1 VSKKDV
7 RTMPASRSGM
17 RAVARKARRTLG
29 RVRARAAG
37 RPVAAA
43 PAPAGLRLVPSP
55 VFVLSSVRSGSTLLR
70 VILNSHPQI
79 RAPHEMHLR
88 TLEVRQTKE
97 YTEKA
102 MKQLGLDGQEL
113 EHLLWDRVLHRELAH
128 SGKEQIVD
136 KTPGNA
142 LIWPRLHEAWPDAR
156 YLFLLRHPASMVSS
170 LMNGRPDRKPEQTVA
185 EVKRYV
191 DAVDDA
197 RHELPGLTVRYEEL
211 TERPAD
217 ITHEICTFLGVEW
230 NKGMLDYGR
239 QEHGPFQAFIGDWS
253 DNIKSGRI
261 QRARELPR
269 PDEVPDSLRE
279 VTRRWGY
286 EC

>member
-1 VSKKDV
+1 VFKKDV
-7 RTMPASRSGM
+7 RIMPGSPTGM

-43 PAPAGLRLVPSP
+43 PAPKGLRLVPSP

-88 TLEVRQTKE
+88 TLEVRQTKD

-102 MKQLGLDGQEL
+102 MKQLGLDGNEL
-113 EHLLWDRVLHRELAH
+113 EHLLWDRILHRELTH

-142 LIWPRLHEAWPDAR
+142 LIWPRLQEAWPDAR
-156 YLFLLRHPASMVSS
+156 YMFLLRHPASMVSS
-170 LMNGRPDRKPEQTVA
+170 LINGRPERKLEQTVA

-191 DAVDDA
+191 DAVDEA
-197 RHELPGLTVRYEEL
+197 RGKLPGLTVRYEDL

-217 ITHEICTFLGVEW
+217 ITREICAFLGVEW
-230 NKGMLDYGR
+230 HPGMLEYGK
-239 QEHGPFQAFIGDWS
+239 QEHGPFQAYIGDWS
-253 DNIKSGRI
+253 DNIKSGKI
-261 QRARELPR
+261 QQARELPR

-279 VTRRWGY
+279 VARRWGY

>member
-1 VSKKDV
+1 
-7 RTMPASRSGM
+7 MPASRTGM
-17 RAVARKARRTLG
+17 RAAARTARRALG

-37 RPVAAA
+37 RPVPAA
-43 PAPAGLRLVPSP
+43 PAPKGQRLVPSP
-55 VFVLSSVRSGSTLLR
+55 VFVMSSVRSGSTLLR

-97 YTEKA
+97 YTQKA
-102 MKQLGLDGQEL
+102 MRQLGLDSEEL

-128 SGKEQIVD
+128 SGKELIVD

-170 LMNGRPDRKPEQTVA
+170 LMNGRPGRQPAQTVA

-191 DAVDDA
+191 DAVDEA
-197 RHELPGLTVRYEEL
+197 RDRLPGLTVRYEEL

-217 ITHEICTFLGVEW
+217 VTRKICAFLGVEW
-230 NKGMLDYGR
+230 DEGMLEYGK
-239 QEHGPFQAFIGDWS
+239 QEHGPFQAYIGDWS
-253 DNIKSGRI
+253 DTIKSGKI
-261 QRARELPR
+261 QRARELPG